1 MIHFTCDRCGRPIDP
16 ANEIRYTVKMEVQA
30 AMETWEDENQDE
42 DRDHL
47 MEVHEILDR
56 EDEFDDDHS
65 GLEVYRRMRF
75 DLCTNCHQQF
85 MPNPLG
91 KSKSVKL
98 GFSEN

>member
-16 ANEIRYTVKMEVQA
+16 ANELRYTVKMVVQA
-30 AMETWEDENQDE
+30 AMEAWEDENQDE

-75 DLCTNCHQQF
+75 DLCTNCYQQF
-85 MPNPLG
+85 MQNPLG

-98 GFSEN
+98 GFGEN